1 MTFQNCRT
9 ESNRKSALFAAV
21 FVFPLLGCLCLF
33 CFLVMVKTG
42 IQGATRSIV
51 LQIMT
56 TVASLL
62 GAGWA
67 FLLGKNSFF

>member
-1 MTFQNCRT
+1 M
-9 ESNRKSALFAAV
+9 AGAV
-21 FVFPLLGCLCLF
+21 FFPICGFLCLF
-33 CFLVMVKTG
+33 CFLVMIKAG